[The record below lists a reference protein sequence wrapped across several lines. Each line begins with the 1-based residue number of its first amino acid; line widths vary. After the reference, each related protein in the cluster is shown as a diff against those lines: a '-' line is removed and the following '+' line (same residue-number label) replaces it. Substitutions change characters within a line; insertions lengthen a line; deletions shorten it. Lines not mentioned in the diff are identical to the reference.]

1 MIGFS
6 DLWPS
11 SVASAAMNASP
22 REAHV
27 YAYEDHR
34 KAHRRMVESK
44 RAVARR

>member
-11 SVASAAMNASP
+11 SVASAAMNAAP

-34 KAHRRMVESK
+34 KARRRMVESK